1 MFDIRVFDGIKTEEK
16 YDMML
21 SMLKSIIE
29 DETDVITN
37 ISNAAALINA
47 IIGRVNWCGFY
58 FIKNG
63 ELVLGPFQGMPACTR
78 IKIGSGVC
86 GTAVKDKKT
95 IRVKDVHEFNG
106 HIACDAASN
115 SELVIPI
122 IKNEK
127 VYGVLDIDS
136 EEVGRFTELEELY
149 AEKCIEVLNKYI
161 DWEKLIK

>member
-1 MFDIRVFDGIKTEEK
+1 MFDIRIFDGIKIEEK
-16 YDMML
+16 YNMML

-29 DETDVITN
+29 DEKDIITN

-86 GTAVKDKKT
+86 GTAVKSRKT
-95 IRVKDVHEFNG
+95 MRIENVHEFKD

-122 IKNEK
+122 IKDEK

-136 EEVGRFTELEELY
+136 EEIGRFTEMEQVY
-149 AEKCIEVLNKYI
+149 AEKCIDVLNKYI
-161 DWEKLIK
+161 DWESLK